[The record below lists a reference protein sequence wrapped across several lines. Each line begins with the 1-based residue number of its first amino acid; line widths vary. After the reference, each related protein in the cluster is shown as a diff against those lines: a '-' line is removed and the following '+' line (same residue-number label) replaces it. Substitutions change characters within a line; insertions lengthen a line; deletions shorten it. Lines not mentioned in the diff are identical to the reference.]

1 MPLVAAAIGFGT
13 KIVAIKMMFQPIKFV
28 GWPPFLGWQ
37 GIVPRKASV
46 MASIACDTMTEYL
59 IKPKDI
65 FMKLDPQRV
74 AQEIEG
80 PLLEAVEDITREV
93 AAHYQPGLWEMAPDR
108 VKQMLIARIKAEA
121 PKLIEQIMLDIQN
134 DIDRVFDLKDMV
146 VTNLTRDVRL
156 LNRIFLE
163 AGHAEFRFIR
173 HSGIYFGF
181 LIGLVQASTWAMTH
195 QYSWSHWLMPAFGG
209 FTGWFTD
216 WLALKM
222 IFNPKEPKRYLGIF
236 EWHGLFLKH
245 RKEVAAEYG
254 RLIAREII
262 TPDRIIDAILRGP
275 MSDRMFSMVQKQVQR
290 MVDQQAGLARP
301 LVVFSVGSR
310 QYQEMKKEIARKVME
325 RLPQAMKSME
335 AYAADA
341 IDIENTLVSRM
352 QELTPKQFEGLL
364 RPAFE
369 QDEWILIAVGAALG
383 FIVGEFQVQVM
394 IHFASAAS

>member
-46 MASIACDTMTEYL
+46 MASIACDTMTEHL

-65 FMKLDPQRV
+65 FMKLDPKRV

-108 VKQMLIARIKAEA
+108 VKKMLIERIKAEA
-121 PKLIEQIMLDIQN
+121 PKMIEQIMLDIQN

-146 VTNLTRDVRL
+146 VTNLTRDVPL

-236 EWHGLFLKH
+236 EWQGLFLKH

-275 MSDRMFSMVQKQVQR
+275 MSDRMFSMVQKQVQK

-310 QYQEMKKEIARKVME
+310 QYQEMKKEIATKVME

-383 FIVGEFQVQVM
+383 FIVGEFQVQIM